1 MAGNAQGQRIDRD
14 DRIIRKLRLHFLLED
29 LHRFLVL
36 RVRQRQIDLV
46 VRCET
51 AKTLLDIAP
60 DRIDHDGFG
69 LCHSPR
75 LREGIELFTL
85 YLENRLQ
92 QIIQRIDHDIDAGVE
107 FIRLQN
113 IPDLTAA
120 LSLPRKRNGVMD

>member
-1 MAGNAQGQRIDRD
+1 M
-14 DRIIRKLRLHFLLED
+14 
-29 LHRFLVL
+29 
-36 RVRQRQIDLV
+36 RQRQIDLV

-92 QIIQRIDHDIDAGVE
+92 PQQGSQRGRSRRDASSLFQIIQRIDHDIDAGVE
-107 FIRLQN
+107 FIRLQY

-120 LSLPRKRNGVMD
+120 LSLPRKRNGIMD